1 VENGRAD
8 RRCRAARCHRNIGM
22 TRSASTET
30 DAAAPLEFT
39 GERFTPECVREIWYE
54 HWHRYVFARAF
65 AEGRRVLDAACGEGY
80 GSAMLAASAATVVGV
95 DIAESA
101 VAHAQQRYAQ
111 HANLRF
117 EQGDCTAL
125 SCGDAQF
132 DLVVSFETLEHVAAQ
147 QELIAGFA
155 RVLALGGLLIVSSPD
170 KRTYS
175 EKSGFCNEFHVREL
189 YRDELLELLRPH
201 FPFVRLYGQKLL
213 FQSAI
218 WTLDGSAGAA
228 QVATSRQNELQAGLG
243 YEPLYYIA
251 VCGRQP
257 LPAELPQLALFG
269 DAEESVYAHYN
280 HEIRKNMGAGQRI
293 AELEAELAAL
303 RQQAPGAVPAGAS
316 PVVEESPGRTGW
328 RRWLPP
334 GLR

>member
-1 VENGRAD
+1 VTQTPLSQRAPID
-8 RRCRAARCHRNIGM
+8 DHGATA
-22 TRSASTET
+22 
-30 DAAAPLEFT
+30 LEFT
-39 GERFTPECVREIWYE
+39 GERFTPECVREIAHE
-54 HWHRYVFARAF
+54 HWHRYAFARPLAP
-65 AEGRRVLDAACGEGY
+65 GRRVLDAACGEGY
-80 GSAMLAASAATVVGV
+80 GSALLAASADSVLGV

-101 VAHAQQRYAQ
+101 VAHARQRYGQ

-132 DLVVSFETLEHVAAQ
+132 DLIVSFETLEHVAAQ

-155 RVLALGGLLIVSSPD
+155 RALAPGGLLIVSSPD

-175 EKSGFCNEFHVREL
+175 EKSGFRNEFHVREL
-189 YRDELLELLRPH
+189 YREELLELLRPH

-228 QVATSRQNELQAGLG
+228 QVATSRQGEPQPGFD
-243 YEPLYYIA
+243 YEPLYFIA
-251 VCGRQP
+251 VCGREP
-257 LPAELPQLALFG
+257 LPAELPRLALFG

-303 RQQAPGAVPAGAS
+303 REKAPAAGQVSATQ
-316 PVVEESPGRTGW
+316 VIEESPGRTGW